1 MLLQQQQLQG
11 QSCRLGKLCIQQF
24 KQVSN
29 PFWWRGGAH
38 DYCVVWIGEELHQ
51 QQYRWKWGFSAI
63 SLSIWTKGKTLKRPY
78 WKWPPDFTAVSV
90 LFSHSHGAIYEAC
103 RWSTPFLLTRAGAAG
118 HWLELAA
125 FQPLQYS
132 AHTLSAHTAVCHLL
146 PSFCHFLFTF
156 LFSTKD
162 LLCSDGSQVTFSKAI
177 RTSHTKTED

>member
-11 QSCRLGKLCIQQF
+11 QSCRLGKLRIQQF

-118 HWLELAA
+118 HWLGAGCFPASAVLCTHT
-125 FQPLQYS
+125 FCSYCSLPL
-132 AHTLSAHTAVCHLL
+132 TAILL
-146 PSFCHFLFTF
+146 PLFVHLSFQHQGSPVQWWISSRLFKGNKD
-156 LFSTKD
+156 FSY
-162 LLCSDGSQVTFSKAI
+162 
-177 RTSHTKTED
+177 